1 MKFCKL
7 VCVLLAVLLLAG
19 CVKGNRVVHCDG
31 CGCEIELE
39 QDSKVTEEWIV
50 FCKTCEVERFGPNGV
65 VE

>member
-1 MKFCKL
+1 MKFWKV

-19 CVKGNRVVHCDG
+19 CGKENRVVHCDG